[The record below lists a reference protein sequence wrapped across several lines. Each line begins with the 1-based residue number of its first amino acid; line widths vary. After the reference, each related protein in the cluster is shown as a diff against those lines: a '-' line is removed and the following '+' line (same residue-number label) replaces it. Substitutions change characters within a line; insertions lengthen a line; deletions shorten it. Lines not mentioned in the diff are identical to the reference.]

1 MKRIRLGL
9 VLLVAGFVLLITA
22 YSLLMASYV
31 RMPGKLEGADFLAY
45 YSVGRVARADG
56 LSRVYDLDLEAAAQA
71 ETAGVPLGTLQ
82 VLPPNHPPFLY
93 PFLTLLAELDY
104 RRAYFGYAL
113 LLIFLVVAGL
123 PSLYRALRENGWPRA
138 SIWIALAGV
147 LLFEPF
153 FFSVLKGQDSAVL
166 LLGGLLW
173 FSGLARND
181 DRLAGLGLSLML
193 IRPQI
198 ALLLAVPFLFRRRKV
213 WWWFCAGVLALG
225 LYSFIQVGWT
235 GVKDYLYI
243 LTISSGGT
251 GYGLAEAAMF
261 NFTGLVMRL
270 APGLEIGLV
279 HALGWGLFATALVG
293 LCALWGFSK
302 TIGYRH
308 IVLAVTLSLF
318 AAPHLHYHDLALLVV
333 PLLGLGMAGVAAG
346 RWTVRQAATLP
357 ILASVILLF
366 SEFWNLAHFIIP
378 YLLMTAL
385 IVFSWIVEKN
395 GIFVFSAWQH
405 RKG

>member
-1 MKRIRLGL
+1 M
-9 VLLVAGFVLLITA
+9 LLIAGFVLLVASYI
-22 YSLLMASYV
+22 LLMASYA
-31 RMPGKLEGADFLAY
+31 RMPGKLEGADFLMF

-56 LSRVYDLDLEAAAQA
+56 LSRVYDLDLEAAAQT
-71 ETAGVPLGTLQ
+71 ETAGVQFGTLQ

-93 PFLTLLAELDY
+93 PLLGLLAGLDY
-104 RRAYFGYAL
+104 RAAYFGYAL
-113 LLIFLVVAGL
+113 LLVILVVAGF
-123 PSLYRALRENGWPRA
+123 PALYRALRENGWPRA
-138 SIWIALAGV
+138 PVWVMLAGV

-173 FSGLARND
+173 FSGLTRHD
-181 DRLAGLGLSLML
+181 DRLAGLGLSLTL

-198 ALLLAVPFLFRRRKV
+198 ALFLAFPFLFRQRNV
-213 WWWFCAGVLALG
+213 WWWFCAGALALG

-235 GVKDYLYI
+235 GVRDYLYI
-243 LTISSGGT
+243 LTISAGGA
-251 GYGLAEAAMF
+251 GYGLAETAMF
-261 NFTGLVMRL
+261 DFTGLILRL
-270 APGLEIGLV
+270 IPGLEIGLV
-279 HALGWGLFATALVG
+279 HALGWGLFAAALVG

-302 TIGYRH
+302 SIGYRH

-318 AAPHLHYHDLALLVV
+318 VAPHLHYHDLALLVV
-333 PLLGLGMAGVAAG
+333 PLLGLGIAGITAG
-346 RWTVRQAATLP
+346 KLTVWRAATLP

-385 IVFSWIVEKN
+385 IVSTWIVEKN

-405 RKG
+405 RKA